1 MALGTKSIWLRRHAT
16 AAPPR
21 LRLLCLPH
29 AGGSARFFH
38 DWGRAFGDD
47 VEVLAARYPGRQERI
62 AEDPCDT
69 VEELAGA
76 LADELPPLLDTPL
89 AVFGHSMG
97 ASVGHELALRLQA
110 RHRVTPHLLMVSCR
124 KPPHLLTP
132 STAALADD
140 TALIAEVQRLG
151 GTDAAL
157 LADTDLRELVF
168 PAIRADF
175 AAVARYTARPGI
187 PLDCPVAGYLG
198 AGDPDIAAHDM
209 AGWAAVA
216 PKGFGLTVLPGD
228 HFYLTA
234 QRGTL
239 VADIRARLAPQWR
252 APPPR
257 LGGPAGSVYSTRR
270 RPCWTSSKAAHNAD
284 SLRAIEILAAL
295 EKQFAVVINQSEL
308 PRMVNLKGVY
318 EVVAES
324 AGW

>member
-1 MALGTKSIWLRRHAT
+1 MALGTESIWLRRHAT

-29 AGGSARFFH
+29 AGGSAGFFH

-69 VEELAGA
+69 VEELADA
-76 LADELPPLLDTPL
+76 LADELRPLLDAPL

-97 ASVGHELALRLQA
+97 ASVGYELALRLQA
-110 RHRVTPHLLMVSCR
+110 RHRVTPALLMVSCR

-132 STAALADD
+132 RTAALADD
-140 TALIAEVQRLG
+140 TALVAEVRRLG

-157 LADTDLRELVF
+157 LDDPDLRELVL
-168 PAIRADF
+168 PALRADF

-198 AGDPDIAAHDM
+198 SGDPDITADEM
-209 AGWAAVA
+209 AGWADVA
-216 PKGFGLTVLPGD
+216 PKGFDLTELPGG

-234 QRGTL
+234 QRDAL
-239 VADIRARLAPQWR
+239 VADLRARLAPRW
-252 APPPR
+252 
-257 LGGPAGSVYSTRR
+257 
-270 RPCWTSSKAAHNAD
+270 
-284 SLRAIEILAAL
+284 
-295 EKQFAVVINQSEL
+295 
-308 PRMVNLKGVY
+308 
-318 EVVAES
+318 
-324 AGW
+324 